1 MDEIRKLEDSIN
13 KKRLNGFWTAD
24 ENKVDKDVH
33 DTLTNCTEA
42 ERHEIVNVLKL
53 FSLCG

>member
-24 ENKVDKDVH
+24 DKVEKDVH
-33 DTLTNCTEA
+33 NTLTNCTEY
-42 ERHEIVNVLKL
+42 ERHGIFNVLKL
-53 FSLCG
+53 FSLYG